1 MVAGGQ
7 SRRPGGG
14 ACDLLLG
21 ATGRDAPRRRR
32 ARAGPAPRR
41 RLMPAKRR
49 VLIVTGSYAPAMIAD
64 MHGAGHLAWHLPALG
79 WEVDILCPDTSYQPP
94 SCLDHEGAAFFAPD
108 TPVHRA
114 PQRMGALFRTLGIG
128 SIGVRAALPA
138 WRTGQR
144 LWRDRRYD
152 LVTFSPAQ

>member
-64 MHGAGHLAWHLPALG
+64 MHRARHLAWHLPALG
-79 WEVDILCPDTSYQPP
+79 WEVDILCRGTTYQPP
-94 SCLDHEGAAFFAPD
+94 SWLDHDGAAFFAPV
-108 TPVHRA
+108 TPGDRA
-114 PQRMGALFRTLGIG
+114 PQRMGAPVQTWGIVI
-128 SIGVRAALPA
+128 SR
-138 WRTGQR
+138 
-144 LWRDRRYD
+144 
-152 LVTFSPAQ
+152 